1 MNKKEK
7 EIAATIMGNW
17 MISLDKLD
25 RDSTEY
31 QQESKLFSDYKARV
45 KKLFEMKFDLCLVS
59 DYQKD
64 VLRPYQEIVQK
75 AVEIWMDWKNSM
87 AA

>member
-1 MNKKEK
+1 MNKKER

-17 MISLDKLD
+17 MISIDKLD
-25 RDSTEY
+25 RDSAEY
-31 QQESKLFSDYKARV
+31 QQESKLFSDYKVRV

>member
-17 MISLDKLD
+17 MIALDKLD
-25 RDSTEY
+25 RDSAEY
-31 QQESKLFSDYKARV
+31 QQESELLSAYKAKV
-45 KKLFEMKFDLCLVS
+45 KNLFAMKFDLCLVS

-64 VLRPYQEIVQK
+64 VLRPFQEICQK
-75 AVEIWMDWKNSM
+75 AVEIWMDWKNSE

>member
-1 MNKKEK
+1 MNKKER

-17 MISLDKLD
+17 MISIDKLD
-25 RDSTEY
+25 RDSAEY

>member
-17 MISLDKLD
+17 MISLDKLG

-64 VLRPYQEIVQK
+64 VLRPYYEIVQK